1 MKTNSLK
8 FTDNRVASNG
18 EQWEIS
24 INLNDEC
31 HNGHQDFSLT
41 GACYEAGKRKCDKNC
56 IHFGACGDEIAELFP
71 EYAIFNNLHLCDY
84 LGIPSFCQG
93 NMMYFLQHGFNNYK
107 SGETLKSKFCKE
119 YRVTEKQYDI
129 LSSAQ
134 SSVHLAI
141 LLEQNGIF
149 EQWKEEADKAI
160 KQLEELTGNEF
171 VVDSVKNQY
180 NRPSDEEITH
190 ELELIN
196 NGYYSKESKEQRAK
210 EIELKELQEIDDEE
224 KEKIAK
230 IKEEYNIKRIMFS
243 TGKRVYEN
251 YIYYD
256 HTKQIAFNW
265 RGYDN
270 ITEQEIKDAKELV
283 SNKLPNGVTF
293 K

>member
-8 FTDNRVASNG
+8 FTDNRVANNG
-18 EQWEIS
+18 EQWEIN
-24 INLNDEC
+24 IRLNDEC
-31 HNGHQDFSLT
+31 HNGHQDFSIT
-41 GACYEAGKRKCDKNC
+41 GACYEAGKRKRDKNC

-84 LGIPSFCQG
+84 KGIPSFCHG
-93 NMMYFLQHGFNNYK
+93 DMMYFLQHGFDNYK
-107 SGETLKSKFCKE
+107 KGETHKSKFCKK

-129 LSSAQ
+129 LSTAENKI
-134 SSVHLAI
+134 HLAI

-160 KQLEELTGNEF
+160 KQLEELTGNELI
-171 VVDSVKNQY
+171 VDSVKTQY
-180 NRPSDEEITH
+180 NRPSDEEMAH
-190 ELELIN
+190 ELELIKD
-196 NGYYSKESKEQRAK
+196 GYYSNESKVQREK
-210 EIELKELQEIDDEE
+210 ENRSKELQKIDDEE

-243 TGKRVYEN
+243 AGKKVYEN
-251 YIYYD
+251 YIYYE
-256 HTKQIAFNW
+256 HTKKIAFNW
-265 RGYDN
+265 RGYND

-283 SNKLPNGVTF
+283 VDKLPNGVTF